1 MVLGHKKDVSRLSQ
15 YLTLQLLS
23 GDQVSAGAGPFCTTG
38 CITTLSGQ
46 HVRRYA
52 RMYVHTLHD
61 VYLDVCV
68 CVCGDASTPFSS
80 AQANEVQAEGHFGVL
95 GQ

>member
-1 MVLGHKKDVSRLSQ
+1 MIEHLFLLARPPPPPRAACRNVGVVLGHKKDVSRLSQ

-38 CITTLSGQ
+38 CITTHTGQ
-46 HVRRYA
+46 HVCRYA

-68 CVCGDASTPFSS
+68 CVC
-80 AQANEVQAEGHFGVL
+80 VW
-95 GQ
+95 